1 MTINYRIEG
10 DGPALLLIHGM
21 GVTFTIWQNLAPL
34 LRPHYKLIMV
44 ELPGNGASPLPD
56 ARCHDY
62 YHTCA
67 KALEVLRQE
76 LNIEQW
82 DILSYSLGT
91 WVGQKYLNTYPES
104 VKRSIFLC
112 PACVNP
118 LWAINLKALNW
129 LDHRMP
135 SVGNWLLSGWRLH
148 RLVLAFGFNGREH
161 PYAALW
167 SREISSQP
175 VEIIKTSLRELPE
188 TGRAPFDLPS
198 KPALF
203 IWGKN
208 DNVTQIPHPLRP
220 MDAVIPANHSAPMLA
235 AEEVANLILQFTREY
250 TSNRTTSSP
259 AAQSSSLLPQA

>member
-10 DGPALLLIHGM
+10 DGPALLLIHGL

-34 LRPHYKLIMV
+34 LRDHYKLILV

-56 ARCHDY
+56 AGCRDY
-62 YHTCA
+62 YQTCA
-67 KALEVLRQE
+67 QALEELRQA

-91 WVGQKYLNTYPES
+91 WVGQKYLNLYPER

-112 PACVNP
+112 PASINP
-118 LWAINLKALNW
+118 LWAVNLKALNW

-135 SVGNWLLSGWRLH
+135 AAGNWLLSGWRLH

-175 VEIIKTSLRELPE
+175 VEIIKTSLRELPGM
-188 TGRAPFDLPS
+188 GRAPFNLPP

-203 IWGKN
+203 IWGKK
-208 DNVTQIPHPLRP
+208 DSVTQIPHPLRP
-220 MDAVIPANHSAPMLA
+220 VDSVIHANHSAPMLA
-235 AEEVANLILQFTREY
+235 AEEVARLVLQFTGEF
-250 TSNRTTSSP
+250 SSGAAP
-259 AAQSSSLLPQA
+259 SIPPAQSSALLPQS